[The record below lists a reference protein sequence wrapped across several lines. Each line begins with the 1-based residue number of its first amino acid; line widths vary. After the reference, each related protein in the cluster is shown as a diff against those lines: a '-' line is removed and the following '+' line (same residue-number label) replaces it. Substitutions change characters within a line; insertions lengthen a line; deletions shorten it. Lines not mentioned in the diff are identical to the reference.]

1 MVSPLSRMFT
11 LGALVGCVVAALAT
25 TTVKPPQ
32 ALQTG
37 KNLIQYFV
45 PGSGWF
51 VDANTAT
58 LLTKAT
64 AQSGVCDFVAS
75 SNGTSGYTYTGFGAA
90 GCQALTAYT
99 KGMHL
104 RLVVDVTNAVGHC
117 SLAIDQINIGTPVA
131 IKDKTGKNDPAA
143 SLLVPGQEYPI
154 WFDGTVF
161 RLE

>member
-1 MVSPLSRMFT
+1 MFT

-51 VDANTAT
+51 VDANTST

-64 AQSGVCDFVAS
+64 VQSGVCDVVFS
-75 SNGTSGYTYTGFGAA
+75 SNKTSAYTYQFGPA
-90 GCQALTAYT
+90 GCQALTVYT

-104 RLVVDVTNAVGHC
+104 RLVPDVSNATGAASLNIDNVG
-117 SLAIDQINIGTPVA
+117 PVN

-143 SLLVPGQEYPI
+143 NLLVPGQEYPI